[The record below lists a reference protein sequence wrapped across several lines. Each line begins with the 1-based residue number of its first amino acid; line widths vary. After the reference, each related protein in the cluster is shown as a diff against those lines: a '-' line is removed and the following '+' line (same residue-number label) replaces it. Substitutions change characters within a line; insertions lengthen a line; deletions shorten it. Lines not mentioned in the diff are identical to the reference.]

1 VCDDRKE
8 LREAITNVL
17 AHEPRFTVVAHAID
31 DVSCLQRV
39 REVRPD
45 VLILDVGMPGGG
57 PDVARSAKLLHPGMH
72 IMVFSGRQDARMQRE
87 MLLAGADQYVVKTG
101 RVRPLLAALDRA
113 FGGDDPAFGGDDSAS
128 GGDDLAFGGDDPA
141 LGGDDPALGGDSR
154 ALGGDDLVAGGDD
167 RAFGGGEPGPGGGDR
182 VGGTAADAESDATG
196 G

>member
-113 FGGDDPAFGGDDSAS
+113 FGGDDCA
-128 GGDDLAFGGDDPA
+128 LGGDDPA